1 MTFKEAVT
9 DFVNIH
15 NRFSDYWFMQEC
27 WECYKDS
34 LARDNRIT
42 ERQRYNWDNP
52 CTPETFKR
60 WNNKWYGLA
69 NRQSFFIDRLV
80 R

>member
-15 NRFSDYWFMQEC
+15 NQFSDYWFMQEC
-27 WECYKDS
+27 WECYKYS

-42 ERQRYNWDNP
+42 EKQRCNWDNP
-52 CTPETFKR
+52 CTPQTFKS
-60 WNNKWYGLA
+60 WSKKWYGL
-69 NRQSFFIDRLV
+69 RSESCTV
-80 R
+80 

>member
-15 NRFSDYWFMQEC
+15 NQFSDYWFMQEC

-42 ERQRYNWDNP
+42 ERQRCNWDNP
-52 CTPETFKR
+52 CTPQTFKS
-60 WNNKWYGLA
+60 WSKKWYGLRS
-69 NRQSFFIDRLV
+69 NYD
-80 R
+80 